1 MAGIYL
7 HIPFCKQACTYCN
20 FHFSTNLSRKAEFL
34 DALSKEICQQ
44 NDFISK
50 DERVETIYFGGG
62 TPSLL
67 TPLELQK
74 IISLLHDNFLI
85 SNNVEITLEA
95 NPDDINPTTLKT
107 WLSLGINRLS
117 LGVQSFSDDE
127 LLWMNRAHNS
137 NQSLESIQQIIEA
150 GFDNFSVDLIF
161 GSPFLS
167 NETLEKSIEILSNL
181 NVPHISC
188 YALTVE
194 EKTALHHSIKKKKSP
209 EIKSEK
215 QAEQFLICSEKLTQL
230 GYEHYEI
237 SNYAKPGKRS
247 KHNSSYWKGEP
258 YYGFGPSGHGFN
270 GKNIRKWNIADN
282 ILYNQRVLKNENSFE
297 VELLTETQLLN
308 EFIMTSIRTMEGL
321 TIQEV
326 SNKFGVEIA
335 KELKTKIKKLSTKN
349 YFQNIDDNQIVL
361 SQLGKLYADGIT
373 AELFF

>member
-1 MAGIYL
+1 LAGIYL

-34 DALSKEICQQ
+34 DALAKEINQQ
-44 NDFISK
+44 HDFISK
-50 DERVETIYFGGG
+50 DESIETIYFGGG

-67 TPLELQK
+67 TETELQK
-74 IISLLHDNFLI
+74 IISLLYDNFKI
-85 SNNVEITLEA
+85 AKNVEITLEA
-95 NPDDINPTTLKT
+95 NPDDINPTILKT

-127 LLWMNRAHNS
+127 LIWMNRAHNAD
-137 NQSLESIQQIIEA
+137 QSIESINQIIQA

-215 QAEQFLICSEKLTQL
+215 QAEQFLICSEKLTEL

-247 KHNSSYWKGEP
+247 KHNSSYWKGMP
-258 YYGFGPSGHGFN
+258 YYGFGPSAHGFN
-270 GKNIRKWNIADN
+270 GKNIRKWNISDN
-282 ILYNQRVLKNENSFE
+282 ILYNQRVLKNEICFE
-297 VELLTETQLLN
+297 IETLTETQLIN
-308 EFIMTSIRTMEGL
+308 EFIMTSIRTAEGF
-321 TIQEV
+321 TIQELRF
-326 SNKFGVEIA
+326 KFGNDVA
-335 KELKTKIKKLSTKN
+335 KQIEVKIKDLKITN
-349 YFQNIDDNQIVL
+349 YFQENDGNQIVL
-361 SQLGKLYADGIT
+361 SPLGKLYADGIT

>member
-1 MAGIYL
+1 
-7 HIPFCKQACTYCN
+7 
-20 FHFSTNLSRKAEFL
+20 LSRKGDFL
-34 DALSKEICQQ
+34 TALAKEIGQHQ
-44 NDFISK
+44 DFISN
-50 DERVETIYFGGG
+50 EEYIETIYFGGG

-67 TPLELQK
+67 TEIELQK
-74 IISLLHDNFLI
+74 IISLLYDNFKI
-85 SNNVEITLEA
+85 ANNVEITLEA
-95 NPDDINPTTLKT
+95 NPDDINPTTLNT

-127 LLWMNRAHNS
+127 LLWMNRAHNA
-137 NQSLESIQQIIEA
+137 NQSIESIKQIIEA
-150 GFDNFSVDLIF
+150 GFENFSVDLIF

-215 QAEQFLICSEKLTQL
+215 QAEQFLICSEKLSKL

-247 KHNSSYWKGEP
+247 KHNSSYWKGMP
-258 YYGFGPSGHGFN
+258 YHGFGPSAHGFN
-270 GKNIRKWNIADN
+270 GKNIRKWNISDN
-282 ILYNQRVLKNENSFE
+282 ILYNQRVLNNEICFE
-297 VELLTETQLLN
+297 VEALTETQLLN
-308 EFIMTSIRTMEGL
+308 EFIMTSIRTMEGF

-326 SNKFGVEIA
+326 KYKFGVEGA
-335 KELKTKIKKLSTKN
+335 KELETKIKKLKTKN
-349 YFQNIDDNQIVL
+349 YFQHIDDNQIVL

>member
-20 FHFSTNLSRKAEFL
+20 FHFSTNLSRKSEFL

-44 NDFISK
+44 NDFIPK
-50 DERVETIYFGGG
+50 DELIETIYFGGG

-85 SNNVEITLEA
+85 SNHVEITLEA

-137 NQSLESIQQIIEA
+137 NQSLESIQQIIDA
-150 GFDNFSVDLIF
+150 GFDNYSVDLIF

-167 NETLEKSIEILSNL
+167 NETLEKSIEILSSL

-247 KHNSSYWKGEP
+247 KHNSSYWKGMP
-258 YYGFGPSGHGFN
+258 YYGFGPSAHGFN
-270 GKNIRKWNIADN
+270 GKNIRKWNISDN

-297 VELLTETQLLN
+297 VEMLTETQLLN
-308 EFIMTSIRTMEGL
+308 EFIMTSIRTIEGFR
-321 TIQEV
+321 IQEV
-326 SNKFGVEIA
+326 SNKFGVEKA
-335 KELKTKIKKLSTKN
+335 KELEAKIKNLKITN

>member
-1 MAGIYL
+1 
-7 HIPFCKQACTYCN
+7 
-20 FHFSTNLSRKAEFL
+20 LSRKSEFL
-34 DALSKEICQQ
+34 EALSKEICQQ

-50 DERVETIYFGGG
+50 NESIETIYFGGG

-67 TPLELQK
+67 SEAELQK
-74 IISLLHDNFLI
+74 IISLLHDNFSI
-85 SNNVEITLEA
+85 AKNVEITLEA
-95 NPDDINPTTLKT
+95 NPDDINPTILKT
-107 WLSLGINRLS
+107 WSSLGINRLS
-117 LGVQSFSDDE
+117 LGVQSFSDEE
-127 LLWMNRAHNS
+127 LIWMNRAHNS
-137 NQSLESIQQIIEA
+137 NQSIESIKQIIDA

-181 NVPHISC
+181 HVPHISC

-215 QAEQFLICSEKLTQL
+215 QAEQFLICSEKLTQF

-237 SNYAKPGKRS
+237 SNYARPGKRS
-247 KHNSSYWKGEP
+247 KHNSSYWKGMP
-258 YYGFGPSGHGFN
+258 YYGFGPSAHGFN
-270 GKNIRKWNIADN
+270 GKNIRKWNISDN
-282 ILYNQRVLKNENSFE
+282 ILYNQRILNNENCFE
-297 VELLTETQLLN
+297 VETLTETQLIN
-308 EFIMTSIRTMEGL
+308 EFIMTSIRTTAGF
-321 TIQEV
+321 TIQELRF
-326 SNKFGVEIA
+326 KFGDDVA
-335 KELKTKIKKLSTKN
+335 KQIEVKVRDLKVTN

>member
-1 MAGIYL
+1 
-7 HIPFCKQACTYCN
+7 
-20 FHFSTNLSRKAEFL
+20 LSRKAEFL

-44 NDFISK
+44 TDFISK
-50 DERVETIYFGGG
+50 DECIETIYFGGG

-67 TPLELQK
+67 NEAELQN
-74 IISLLHDNFLI
+74 IISLLHDNFKI
-85 SNNVEITLEA
+85 ANNAEITLEA
-95 NPDDINPTTLKT
+95 NPDDINPTILKT

-127 LLWMNRAHNS
+127 LIWMNRAHNA
-137 NQSLESIQQIIEA
+137 NQSIESINQIIQA

-247 KHNSSYWKGEP
+247 KHNSSYWKGKP
-258 YYGFGPSGHGFN
+258 YYGFGPSAHGFD
-270 GKNIRKWNIADN
+270 GKNIRKWNIPDN
-282 ILYNQRVLKNENSFE
+282 NLYIQRILKHEISFE
-297 VELLTETQLLN
+297 VETLTETQLIN
-308 EFIMTSIRTMEGL
+308 EFIMTSIRTAEGF
-321 TIQEV
+321 TIHELRF
-326 SNKFGVEIA
+326 KFGDDVA
-335 KELKTKIKKLSTKN
+335 KQIEVKIKDLKITN
-349 YFQNIDDNQIVL
+349 YFQQIDENQIVL
-361 SQLGKLYADGIT
+361 SPLGKLYADGIT

>member
-20 FHFSTNLSRKAEFL
+20 FHFSTNLGRKAEFL

-50 DERVETIYFGGG
+50 EESIETIYFGGG

-67 TPLELQK
+67 IEMELQK
-74 IISLLHDNFLI
+74 IIAILNDNFLV

-95 NPDDINPTTLKT
+95 NPDDINPIVLKS

-127 LLWMNRAHNS
+127 LIWMNRAHNA
-137 NQSLESIQQIIEA
+137 NQSIESIKQIIEA

-167 NETLEKSIEILSNL
+167 NETLVESIDILSRL
-181 NVPHISC
+181 HVPHMSC

-215 QAEQFLICSEKLTQL
+215 QAEQFLICSEKLSEL

-247 KHNSSYWKGEP
+247 KHNSSYWKGMP
-258 YYGFGPSGHGFN
+258 YYGFGPSAHGFN
-270 GKNIRKWNIADN
+270 GKNIRKWNISDN
-282 ILYNQRVLKNENSFE
+282 NLYIQRILKNEICFE
-297 VELLTETQLLN
+297 IETLTETQLIN
-308 EFIMTSIRTMEGL
+308 EFIMTSIRTAEGF
-321 TIQEV
+321 TIQELRY
-326 SNKFGVEIA
+326 KFGDEVA
-335 KELKTKIKKLSTKN
+335 KQIEVKITDLKVTN
-349 YFQNIDDNQIVL
+349 YFQENDDNQIVL
-361 SQLGKLYADGIT
+361 SPLGKLYADGIT

>member
-20 FHFSTNLSRKAEFL
+20 FHFSTNLSRKSEFL

-50 DERVETIYFGGG
+50 DERIETIYFGGG

-74 IISLLHDNFLI
+74 IIFLIHDNFLI
-85 SNNVEITLEA
+85 SNSVEITLEA
-95 NPDDINPTTLKT
+95 NPDDINSTTLKT

-150 GFDNFSVDLIF
+150 GFENFSVDLIF

-181 NVPHISC
+181 SVPHISC
-188 YALTVE
+188 YALMVE

-247 KHNSSYWKGEP
+247 KHNSSYWKGKP
-258 YYGFGPSGHGFN
+258 YYGFGPSAHGFN
-270 GKNIRKWNIADN
+270 GKNIRKWNISDN
-282 ILYNQRVLKNENSFE
+282 VLYNQRVLKNENCFE
-297 VELLTETQLLN
+297 AETLTETQLLN
-308 EFIMTSIRTMEGL
+308 EFIMTSIRTIEGF

-326 SNKFGVEIA
+326 SNKFGVDLA
-335 KELKTKIKKLSTKN
+335 KELETKIKKLSTEN
-349 YFQNIDDNQIVL
+349 YFQSIDDNQIVL
-361 SQLGKLYADGIT
+361 SPLGKLYADGIT